1 MHAFIYK
8 NGVMT
13 DLNNLID
20 AESGWSLAF
29 AIDINE
35 NGQIVGAGNYNGAL
49 HAYLLMPMPATGT
62 YGDGDLAPLGAP
74 DGVVNVADYMVALQ
88 IVLGN
93 VQPTIQELSH
103 GDLYPVGAPDGQI
116 NLSDVLQLRSLIF
129 Q

>member
-20 AESGWSLAF
+20 AESGWSLTF

-62 YGDGDLAPLGAP
+62 YGDGDLAPPGTP

-88 IVLGN
+88 IVPGT